1 MTVTQFTRFSGG
13 KPDAM
18 VAVARKAKAMQEKAG
33 AEMFRV
39 SRFHTGPWA
48 GQWLVVGRY
57 PDWATYGRAM
67 QALTADP
74 AWHAIMTEVTTIA
87 KLEGRTL
94 LTGVDL

>member
-13 KPDAM
+13 TRDAM

-33 AEMFRV
+33 AERFRV

-48 GQWLVVGRY
+48 GQWLVVARY

-67 QALTADP
+67 ETLTGDP
-74 AWHAIMTEVTTIA
+74 AWHAILTEVTGFAT
-87 KLEGRTL
+87 LEGRTV
-94 LTGVDL
+94 LTGVEL